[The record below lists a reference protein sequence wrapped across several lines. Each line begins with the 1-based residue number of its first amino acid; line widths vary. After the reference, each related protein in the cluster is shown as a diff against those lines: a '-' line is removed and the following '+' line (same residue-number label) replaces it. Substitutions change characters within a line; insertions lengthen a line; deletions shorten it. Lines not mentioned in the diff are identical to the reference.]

1 MSSILEILEKKSAPN
16 RKKGVQ
22 IIVPGEGQIA
32 VTATVIDRRD
42 SGYDRTALLRKLADR
57 GIAVTSLGDRPGRP
71 KSQPRGPAQPE
82 PPAETATSAASPA
95 AVRAPTRAPEVSG
108 EAAGVVRRPIKIK
121 KLSKRVKLGKKIQ
134 KGTITL
140 ARKPVAVT
148 TGKTSAKQRRT
159 ILDAPESMIK
169 IGRTTIG
176 ARLHPTPSRYER
188 RPTTGTIERFL

>member
-71 KSQPRGPAQPE
+71 KSQPRRPATKSPEPAGAPAQPA
-82 PPAETATSAASPA
+82 PPAS
-95 AVRAPTRAPEVSG
+95 
-108 EAAGVVRRPIKIK
+108 
-121 KLSKRVKLGKKIQ
+121 
-134 KGTITL
+134 
-140 ARKPVAVT
+140 
-148 TGKTSAKQRRT
+148 
-159 ILDAPESMIK
+159 
-169 IGRTTIG
+169 
-176 ARLHPTPSRYER
+176 SRI
-188 RPTTGTIERFL
+188 PCSSQSTN